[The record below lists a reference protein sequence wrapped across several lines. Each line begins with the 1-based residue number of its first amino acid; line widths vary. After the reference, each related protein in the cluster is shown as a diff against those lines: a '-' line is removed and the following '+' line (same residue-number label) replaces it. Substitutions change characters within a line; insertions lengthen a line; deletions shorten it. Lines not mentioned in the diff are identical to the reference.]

1 MDNTLDSK
9 KCTLIFLSLVVS
21 CISATIMSTALTTA
35 LPSILTDLSITQS
48 LGQWLTS
55 GYSLVMAIVMPLSA
69 FLINTIPTKRLYLFS
84 LGIFLFGVLIAFFAP
99 TFPILMAARA
109 LQAIGNGIMTSM
121 AQVVLL
127 TIYPPEKRGGIM
139 GWYGLSISAAPVLA
153 PTLSGLIVDSIGWRA
168 IFGLTAIV
176 IATSTLFAL
185 LIFNNVLSVSKQSFD
200 IPSFLLSSLAFAG
213 LTLGIGNYGTV
224 VFWSF
229 QVVGLIFLGIVSGVA
244 FTYRQ
249 LDLERA
255 FLNIRVFKSKAFTVS
270 VCASILLY
278 MVMMGSS
285 VIMPLYVQSLLGYSA
300 TISSFV
306 VLPGSLAMVIVSPFA
321 GRIFDRLGI
330 KPLLLLGSICLVIST
345 LGMFYI
351 SSATPFW
358 LPAFYNVVRSIA
370 IGCLMMPLVTWG
382 TSHIASQFTADG
394 TALLTSLRT
403 VGGAIGSAVFVSLM
417 STLATANSLMG
428 QIQGLNRTFLCMT
441 FVAVLLLA
449 LGLFFV
455 KGEKGDTNSLS

>member
-1 MDNTLDSK
+1 
-9 KCTLIFLSLVVS
+9 
-21 CISATIMSTALTTA
+21 
-35 LPSILTDLSITQS
+35 
-48 LGQWLTS
+48 
-55 GYSLVMAIVMPLSA
+55 
-69 FLINTIPTKRLYLFS
+69 
-84 LGIFLFGVLIAFFAP
+84 
-99 TFPILMAARA
+99 
-109 LQAIGNGIMTSM
+109 
-121 AQVVLL
+121 
-127 TIYPPEKRGGIM
+127 
-139 GWYGLSISAAPVLA
+139 
-153 PTLSGLIVDSIGWRA
+153 
-168 IFGLTAIV
+168 
-176 IATSTLFAL
+176 
-185 LIFNNVLSVSKQSFD
+185 
-200 IPSFLLSSLAFAG
+200 
-213 LTLGIGNYGTV
+213 
-224 VFWSF
+224 
-229 QVVGLIFLGIVSGVA
+229 
-244 FTYRQ
+244 
-249 LDLERA
+249 
-255 FLNIRVFKSKAFTVS
+255 
-270 VCASILLY
+270 

-306 VLPGSLAMVIVSPFA
+306 VLPGSLAMAIVSPFA

-330 KPLLLLGSICLVIST
+330 KPLLLLLGSICLVIST

-351 SSATPFW
+351 SSATPLW

>member
-1 MDNTLDSK
+1 MDDTLDSK
-9 KCTLIFLSLVVS
+9 KCTLIFLSLVIS

-48 LGQWLTS
+48 LGQCFTS
-55 GYSLVMAIVMPLSA
+55 GYSLVMA
-69 FLINTIPTKRLYLFS
+69 
-84 LGIFLFGVLIAFFAP
+84 
-99 TFPILMAARA
+99 
-109 LQAIGNGIMTSM
+109 
-121 AQVVLL
+121 
-127 TIYPPEKRGGIM
+127 
-139 GWYGLSISAAPVLA
+139 
-153 PTLSGLIVDSIGWRA
+153 
-168 IFGLTAIV
+168 
-176 IATSTLFAL
+176 
-185 LIFNNVLSVSKQSFD
+185 
-200 IPSFLLSSLAFAG
+200 
-213 LTLGIGNYGTV
+213 
-224 VFWSF
+224 
-229 QVVGLIFLGIVSGVA
+229 
-244 FTYRQ
+244 
-249 LDLERA
+249 
-255 FLNIRVFKSKAFTVS
+255 
-270 VCASILLY
+270 
-278 MVMMGSS
+278 
-285 VIMPLYVQSLLGYSA
+285 
-300 TISSFV
+300 
-306 VLPGSLAMVIVSPFA
+306 IVSPFA

-330 KPLLLLGSICLVIST
+330 KPLLLLRSICLVIST

-351 SSATPFW
+351 SSATPLW

-382 TSHIASQFTADG
+382 TSHIAFQFTADG